1 MSNELRNFLAL
12 SYDELEQLN
21 LKAKEQRQKRVAV
34 HKIQEERIKYLT
46 DEKRIK
52 AVTVLFSDL
61 EGRLHMLDYDKKFL
75 VKSWDNLTFDGSS
88 IRGFTAQRES
98 DLRLA
103 MDWASFYWAPADVFG
118 SGKVLVFGE
127 VIDKDGSPYSA
138 DIRGRLKGFAGEM
151 YKNEEYTLNAANEIE
166 GFLFQGSDAERRYN
180 ETGKFEYVNTG
191 GYYHSLP
198 GDPLR
203 TFIDTTAEVQRA
215 MGFQNEKDHPEVAP
229 SQFEI
234 NYGYGEVVQAADQI
248 QLYKL
253 ICRQVATRMGLT
265 ACFLPKPVVGV
276 NGNGMH
282 TNVSISKGG
291 KNIYWDPKGE
301 EKLSKFGWAFVD
313 RILTHGNDICLLLN
327 ASVNAY
333 RRLDPHFEAP
343 NQLKASP
350 VDRGSM
356 IRIPIG
362 NERSMRVE
370 VRSVAPD
377 ANPYLVMYSI
387 FRTGIE
393 GETAKIKNLRQAE
406 RYLPDNVYLALDN
419 FRKADWTTKLLGEDV
434 KARYGALKQAAADRC
449 ARHSARLSKCRKC
462 STTTRSTINSC
473 GICFR
478 QIPQGSGEWGGSP
491 VTKSTRFSLVHSSHS
506 RRRAHALNRS
516 GRLRHSWPLLRPMPR
531 RFLPYWLRPSMLL
544 RCAQRCNR
552 RTSPSPQ
559 QRARSTAASSHRA
572 FRSWSW
578 RRSAFGSHGP
588 YPG

>member
-1 MSNELRNFLAL
+1 MYTELRNFLAL
-12 SYDELEQLN
+12 PYDELEELN
-21 LKAKEQRQKRVAV
+21 LKAKKQRQDRVAP
-34 HKIQEERIKYLT
+34 HKVQEERIKYLT

-75 VKSWDNLTFDGSS
+75 IKSWDNLTFDGSS

-138 DIRGRLKGFAGEM
+138 DIRGRLKGFAGQMHE
-151 YKNEEYTLNAANEIE
+151 KEGYTLNAANEIE
-166 GFLFQGSDAERRYN
+166 GFLFQGADAERRYN

-265 ACFLPKPVVGV
+265 ASFLPKPVVGV

-282 TNVSISKGG
+282 TNVSISKAG

-406 RYLPDNVYLALDN
+406 RYLPDNIYLAMDN
-419 FRKADWTTKLLGEDV
+419 FRKADWTSKLLGEDV
-434 KARYGALKQAAADRC
+434 KSRYADLKQAAADRC
-449 ARHSARLSKCRKC
+449 ARQLGTFVKVPEVQYHHEVY
-462 STTTRSTINSC
+462 N
-473 GICFR
+473 
-478 QIPQGSGEWGGSP
+478 Q
-491 VTKSTRFSLVHSSHS
+491 
-506 RRRAHALNRS
+506 
-516 GRLRHSWPLLRPMPR
+516 
-531 RFLPYWLRPSMLL
+531 FLWNL
-544 RCAQRCNR
+544 
-552 RTSPSPQ
+552 
-559 QRARSTAASSHRA
+559 
-572 FRSWSW
+572 F
-578 RRSAFGSHGP
+578 
-588 YPG
+588 

>member
-1 MSNELRNFLAL
+1 MPSELNDFLKL
-12 SYDELEQLN
+12 SYLELEELN
-21 LKAKEQRQKRVAV
+21 LKAKEQRRKRVPV
-34 HKIQEERIKYLT
+34 EQIREERLKYLT
-46 DEKRIK
+46 EEKRIK

-103 MDWASFYWAPADVFG
+103 MDWSAFYWGPSDVFG

-127 VIDKDGSPYSA
+127 VIDKDGSAYSA
-138 DIRGRLKGFAGEM
+138 DIRGALKAYAEKQNKDEG
-151 YKNEEYTLNAANEIE
+151 YTLNAANEIE
-166 GFLFQGSDAERRYN
+166 GFLFHGADAEQRYD
-180 ETGKFEYVNTG
+180 ETHKFEYVNTG

-203 TFIDTTAEVQRA
+203 MFIDTTAEVQRS

-234 NYGYGEVVQAADQI
+234 NYGYGEVVAAADQI

-265 ACFLPKPVVGV
+265 ASFLPKPVVGV

-282 TNVSISKGG
+282 TNVSISNDG
-291 KNIYWDPKGE
+291 KNTFWDPKGE
-301 EKLSKFGWAFVD
+301 EKLSKPGWSFID

-327 ASVNAY
+327 SSVNAY

-343 NQLKASP
+343 NQLKASA
-350 VDRGSM
+350 VDRGAM

-362 NERSMRVE
+362 NEKSMRVE

-377 ANPYLVMYSI
+377 ANPYMVLYSI
-387 FRTGIE
+387 FKTGLD

-406 RYLPDNVYLALDN
+406 RYLPDNIYDALEN
-419 FRKADWTTKLLGEDV
+419 FRKAEWISTMLGEDV
-434 KARYGALKQAAADRC
+434 KGRYADLKQASADRC
-449 ARHSARLSKCRKC
+449 
-462 STTTRSTINSC
+462 
-473 GICFR
+473 
-478 QIPQGSGEWGGSP
+478 P
-491 VTKSTRFSLVHSSHS
+491 
-506 RRRAHALNRS
+506 RALGTFVKAQEVQFHHEVYNQ
-516 GRLRHSWPLLRPMPR
+516 
-531 RFLPYWLRPSMLL
+531 FLWNL
-544 RCAQRCNR
+544 
-552 RTSPSPQ
+552 
-559 QRARSTAASSHRA
+559 
-572 FRSWSW
+572 F
-578 RRSAFGSHGP
+578 
-588 YPG
+588 